1 MCTLFS
7 TMLAAPAA
15 NGRFYTDFFCCLRIV
30 SRDRPDQLRRSV
42 LIMQF
47 VYIFATI
54 LVFLFMPSQP
64 EQLVVA
70 NHYII
75 GLFGTPVAIVA
86 ICWMVFQT
94 DVRLRMEPLTA
105 IVLSSLSL
113 SSSSAW
119 ASDSQSNA
127 DGLR

>member
-1 MCTLFS
+1 
-7 TMLAAPAA
+7 
-15 NGRFYTDFFCCLRIV
+15 
-30 SRDRPDQLRRSV
+30 
-42 LIMQF
+42 MQF
-47 VYIFATI
+47 VHIFATI

-86 ICWMVFQT
+86 ICWMAFQT